1 LKKPS
6 RKRKSD
12 SHASLREL
20 EEEDHGM
27 NPGRQTVHVITVIA
41 SVLSLA
47 GCTSNTHAGETLGG
61 LGCGNHCPSSPE
73 FLYATS
79 PDHVLAFTIDQSTGA
94 PSSSLTTAGPNQSSG
109 MTSTVT
115 LGHLYV
121 SDFQN
126 DTVDGFSVNSS
137 NGALAPIPFFCG
149 RNATGSRRLVFNHLR
164 QHLHVCDRSQ
174 RRNGY
179 RLCLRLQQR
188 KADGCA
194 GLTIA
199 RGQHSCASGASR
211 LSGQIPIRKQ
221 SERASRRDFS
231 FHHRLQHGTLTP
243 IPGSPFPTGTAGSF
257 PGPSALVVNGN
268 FLYIALAGTANAN
281 NQIVV
286 FAIDQNTGSLTPIP
300 GSPFATG
307 KDPL

>member
-1 LKKPS
+1 
-6 RKRKSD
+6 
-12 SHASLREL
+12 
-20 EEEDHGM
+20 M

-94 PSSSLTTAGPNQSSG
+94 LSSSLTTAGPNQSSG

-137 NGALAPIPFFCG
+137 NGALAPIPFSVG
-149 RNATGSRRLVFNHLR
+149 GTPPGAGGLSSIISVSTYMYGTDLNAGTVTGFAFDS
-164 QHLHVCDRSQ
+164 SS
-174 RRNGY
+174 G
-179 RLCLRLQQR
+179 
-188 KADGCA
+188 K
-194 GLTIA
+194 LTA
-199 RGQHSCASGASR
+199 V
-211 LSGQIPIRKQ
+211 
-221 SERASRRDFS
+221 
-231 FHHRLQHGTLTP
+231 
-243 IPGSPFPTGTAGSF
+243 PGSPLPAGNTPVQAVQAGSQGKF
-257 PGPSALVVNGN
+257 LYVSNLNEPAGGISAFTIDFNTERSRQFRARHFRPGPQAH
-268 FLYIALAGTANAN
+268 
-281 NQIVV
+281 
-286 FAIDQNTGSLTPIP
+286 
-300 GSPFATG
+300 SP
-307 KDPL
+307 DLRRSW